1 MDTEKNEILHETK
14 ETDKDDNETSNGKN
28 SEKNSKNGSN
38 NININIS
45 SDNNQNEIKEEEN
58 NKKQPNND
66 ELYIN
71 LNNILNLIK
80 DKYSLVENNKNEKEK
95 TKNIIQ
101 EFVENK
107 DILKNKDKLISFI
120 NELSYIL
127 TKGYNIIIPF
137 LELFPSLIKYYIESD
152 LDEEEGE
159 SELKYI
165 KIFELL
171 KYNSFISREYLRIIY
186 NYFSHLFYLKDSLS
200 ESDKIL
206 NKFRKMIE
214 LWNIFYTFYPE
225 ACPKIE
231 KNDIKESKNTTK
243 KENSSNFCFLGSGL
257 KFIFKEKYTK
267 GDYFSIEMEFE
278 KNNFL
283 ELNKDLIIIEI
294 TSDNNSYKLYFKEML
309 EKTKKNEFPKKLN
322 INISENRINLVI
334 YFSEENPKNL
344 DFIVEYNPLQEI
356 IIFENYFGQIN
367 RIWMLFLKNNV
378 KNGIEF
384 EILPYFFNDNCLIYN
399 KEFLKAINF
408 TKSNLAKVNYIN
420 YLEKGFDLENY
431 FLGVQQ
437 MIPFVPLI
445 NGIYLNKNIK
455 AINGLDKNILLKE
468 AFRKILI
475 NFITIIGKKN
485 CNKTKDN
492 KSRNSRNSNI
502 QEEIKDEETI
512 DFQKYDLFI
521 FVIILQLPL
530 KLILRGKNDQSDN
543 LFMKL
548 VQISQPFYNKL
559 DEDDLDLIFNSLLNV
574 EEESFKDYVNNE
586 KVSKKISKDLKKE
599 NPLLLKCSYQQLY
612 RHIMKELFIYNRLWS
627 IKELFFS
634 DDYNNNDK
642 KEKYFTN
649 LKLKYKQI
657 SYYTKS
663 FEQPIL
669 YPVLEINEY
678 IPKFTKYDKSK
689 MFRHNYEDTVNYD
702 FNLKRN
708 EIMSFI
714 DEYLDKKNPF
724 NQEKIKAKC
733 CLIKKG
739 YHVKGEIILKNID
752 NAENNSKDNNKY
764 CLIFIS
770 DNKDSKKFCNK
781 EIKKKKAKNNILD
794 ELCYGSIFNSPKKEL
809 NRKIIINLEDINLIL
824 IRNYFKRTSA
834 IEIFTSKNNKS
845 YYFNF
850 DSIINFPNFKNPI
863 MKFFDGNKSFYKIKF
878 EQKKHLKGFYNSNQ
892 ENVLFSLFFKN
903 FPKSL
908 FKNLHFFNHFD
919 LLILIN
925 ILSNRS
931 FKDLYQYPV
940 FPTLYKKSKLLEKES
955 EKERDMSEH
964 MGLQTITK
972 ESKQRAETIKK
983 MDNNSEDDEGDTPTS
998 IFSSKNRKSKENHLF
1013 NIHYSNPVYTGNYLL
1028 RIFPYS
1034 LISIELQGDGFD
1046 SPNRQFYS
1054 VKKALYNILSQ
1065 KTDLREFIPELYY
1078 FPDLFINKNNLNLGK
1093 LVTGEEID
1101 NLYIE
1106 AKSESY
1112 LDKYKFMEESKK
1124 YFLNDNELDLSSW
1137 IDLIFGINQEMKK
1150 ENGREYYSKDKY
1162 IRLNYKEQKEDIN
1175 NPIHLELVEFGIQPI
1190 KIFEEKFPD
1199 LRKINNNDVSVTSNL
1214 MNYSLDEFYNVH
1226 MEIKND
1232 KEFCFYFEWDESM
1245 RINKYLLALN
1255 LTIEKEK
1262 ETEKNNVVDI
1272 KYYNKY
1278 RFIGNVFGDVIIYH
1292 SKNKITE
1299 ENNNSNN
1306 NEFTGTSFFSVSNK
1320 VYIEFEENP
1329 NKIIYGL
1336 NEEKNANEK
1345 ILIKLSDHYKQI
1357 KYIDYN
1363 PRLNLFLSYGL
1374 DGYINIYVF
1383 PKCKLV
1389 KSIKAKDITKSND
1402 ILERVVLVSSPFAMI
1417 FMQDSNFFYSLT
1429 INGDFINKK
1438 EINKDGKNLPCID
1451 KNLGLMI
1458 DSISEIINTVDQDG
1472 HKSCDIHKLSLPFFE
1487 KISLIS

>member
-1 MDTEKNEILHETK
+1 
-14 ETDKDDNETSNGKN
+14 
-28 SEKNSKNGSN
+28 
-38 NININIS
+38 
-45 SDNNQNEIKEEEN
+45 
-58 NKKQPNND
+58 
-66 ELYIN
+66 
-71 LNNILNLIK
+71 
-80 DKYSLVENNKNEKEK
+80 
-95 TKNIIQ
+95 
-101 EFVENK
+101 
-107 DILKNKDKLISFI
+107 
-120 NELSYIL
+120 
-127 TKGYNIIIPF
+127 
-137 LELFPSLIKYYIESD
+137 
-152 LDEEEGE
+152 
-159 SELKYI
+159 
-165 KIFELL
+165 
-171 KYNSFISREYLRIIY
+171 
-186 NYFSHLFYLKDSLS
+186 
-200 ESDKIL
+200 
-206 NKFRKMIE
+206 
-214 LWNIFYTFYPE
+214 
-225 ACPKIE
+225 
-231 KNDIKESKNTTK
+231 
-243 KENSSNFCFLGSGL
+243 
-257 KFIFKEKYTK
+257 
-267 GDYFSIEMEFE
+267 MEFE

-309 EKTKKNEFPKKLN
+309 EKTKKNEFPNKLN

-445 NGIYLNKNIK
+445 NGIYLNENVKK
-455 AINGLDKNILLKE
+455 INGLDKNILLKE

-485 CNKTKDN
+485 CNKAKDN

-502 QEEIKDEETI
+502 QEEIKNEETI

-530 KLILRGKNDQSDN
+530 KLILRGKNDQPDVYN
-543 LFMKL
+543 KL

-574 EEESFKDYVNNE
+574 EEESFKDYVNYE
-586 KVSKKISKDLKKE
+586 KVSQKITKDLKKE

-642 KEKYFTN
+642 KEKEYFTN

-689 MFRHNYEDTVNYD
+689 MFRHNYEYTVNYD

-708 EIMSFI
+708 EIMNFI

-781 EIKKKKAKNNILD
+781 EIKKKKAKNTILD

-940 FPTLYKKSKLLEKES
+940 FPTLYKKSKLLEKE
-955 EKERDMSEH
+955 ENNERDMSEH

-1112 LDKYKFMEESKK
+1112 LDKYKFMEELKK

-1199 LRKINNNDVSVTSNL
+1199 LRKINNNDVSVSSNL

-1272 KYYNKY
+1272 KYYDKY
-1278 RFIGNVFGDVIIYH
+1278 RFIGNVFGDVTIYH

-1299 ENNNSNN
+1299 ENNNSEN
-1306 NEFTGTSFFSVSNK
+1306 NEFTGTSFFSVLNK
-1320 VYIEFEENP
+1320 VYNEFEENP

-1389 KSIKAKDITKSND
+1389 KTIKVKDITKSND

-1417 FMQDSNFFYSLT
+1417 FLQDSNFFYSLT

-1487 KISLIS
+1487 KISLTS

>member
-1 MDTEKNEILHETK
+1 
-14 ETDKDDNETSNGKN
+14 
-28 SEKNSKNGSN
+28 
-38 NININIS
+38 
-45 SDNNQNEIKEEEN
+45 
-58 NKKQPNND
+58 
-66 ELYIN
+66 
-71 LNNILNLIK
+71 
-80 DKYSLVENNKNEKEK
+80 
-95 TKNIIQ
+95 
-101 EFVENK
+101 
-107 DILKNKDKLISFI
+107 
-120 NELSYIL
+120 
-127 TKGYNIIIPF
+127 
-137 LELFPSLIKYYIESD
+137 
-152 LDEEEGE
+152 
-159 SELKYI
+159 
-165 KIFELL
+165 
-171 KYNSFISREYLRIIY
+171 
-186 NYFSHLFYLKDSLS
+186 
-200 ESDKIL
+200 
-206 NKFRKMIE
+206 
-214 LWNIFYTFYPE
+214 
-225 ACPKIE
+225 
-231 KNDIKESKNTTK
+231 
-243 KENSSNFCFLGSGL
+243 
-257 KFIFKEKYTK
+257 
-267 GDYFSIEMEFE
+267 
-278 KNNFL
+278 
-283 ELNKDLIIIEI
+283 
-294 TSDNNSYKLYFKEML
+294 
-309 EKTKKNEFPKKLN
+309 
-322 INISENRINLVI
+322 
-334 YFSEENPKNL
+334 
-344 DFIVEYNPLQEI
+344 
-356 IIFENYFGQIN
+356 
-367 RIWMLFLKNNV
+367 
-378 KNGIEF
+378 
-384 EILPYFFNDNCLIYN
+384 
-399 KEFLKAINF
+399 
-408 TKSNLAKVNYIN
+408 
-420 YLEKGFDLENY
+420 
-431 FLGVQQ
+431 
-437 MIPFVPLI
+437 
-445 NGIYLNKNIK
+445 
-455 AINGLDKNILLKE
+455 
-468 AFRKILI
+468 
-475 NFITIIGKKN
+475 
-485 CNKTKDN
+485 
-492 KSRNSRNSNI
+492 
-502 QEEIKDEETI
+502 
-512 DFQKYDLFI
+512 
-521 FVIILQLPL
+521 
-530 KLILRGKNDQSDN
+530 
-543 LFMKL
+543 MKL

-574 EEESFKDYVNNE
+574 EEESFKDYVNYE
-586 KVSKKISKDLKKE
+586 KVSQKISKDLKKE

-642 KEKYFTN
+642 KEKEYFTN

-678 IPKFTKYDKSK
+678 IPKFTKYDKRK
-689 MFRHNYEDTVNYD
+689 MFRHNYEYTVNYD

-708 EIMSFI
+708 EIMNFI

-972 ESKQRAETIKK
+972 ESKQRAETIIK

-1013 NIHYSNPVYTGNYLL
+1013 NIHYSNPVYTSNYLL

-1112 LDKYKFMEESKK
+1112 LDKYKFMEELKK

-1199 LRKINNNDVSVTSNL
+1199 LRKINNNDVSVSSNL

-1299 ENNNSNN
+1299 ENNNSYN

-1389 KSIKAKDITKSND
+1389 KSIKVKDITKSND